1 MQSLTHFLINKHILQ
16 DQPPFH
22 SPNKLPLRF
31 ICNLLVVL
39 EEDYFKPAATRTVS
53 RATVKKHLKH
63 FSFSMNL
70 GF

>member
-53 RATVKKHLKH
+53 RATVKK
-63 FSFSMNL
+63 NI
-70 GF
+70 